1 MLASVD
7 GYASCVGIRICRFRK
22 VFRVSRIDT
31 LPVAVEG
38 IARKTEVNS
47 VKDGVSGAVHY

>member
-1 MLASVD
+1 
-7 GYASCVGIRICRFRK
+7 
-22 VFRVSRIDT
+22 VFRVSCFDT
-31 LPVAVEG
+31 LPVAVDG

>member
-38 IARKTEVNS
+38 IARKTDVNS